1 VKIQRSTMIFRSAMV
16 RSALGVD
23 SQIMPRRARAAS
35 PATRVSCI
43 ILTKGEQ
50 AFSWTR
56 RDGELLGER

>member
-23 SQIMPRRARAAS
+23 SQIMPQRARAVS
-35 PATRVSCI
+35 TATWISCI
-43 ILTKGEQ
+43 MLTKGEQ
-50 AFSWTR
+50 AFCRTR